1 MSLVIDDALRAAI
14 KAHLESVYPEEGAGF
29 LLGEEHGEERRVQA
43 ILPVANA
50 REDGARGNRYLII
63 PKDMYLADLEA
74 EKRGLE
80 IIGIFHSHPDCPN
93 VPSEFDREWALP
105 WYSYTISRIDNG
117 RAASLRSWRLA
128 EDRSGFLEEKI
139 LEP

>member
-1 MSLVIDDALRAAI
+1 MSLTIAEALRAEI
-14 KAHLESVYPEEGAGF
+14 HAHLESVYPEEGAGF
-29 LLGEEHGEERRVQA
+29 LLGEEQGEERRVQA
-43 ILPVANA
+43 ILPVPNA
-50 REDGARGNRYLII
+50 REDGARGRRYLIK

-105 WYSYTISRIDNG
+105 WYSYAISRVDSG
-117 RAASLRSWRLA
+117 QATSLRSWRLA
-128 EDRSGFLEEKI
+128 EDRSGFLEERI
-139 LEP
+139 LDR